1 MPHYIPAELIGF
13 YQKGLR
19 FFVVNADGSFGAAY
33 ADFGSAAKAG
43 GLPTHDVAVVNSEGA
58 AVVYDRQAPE
68 FYDFGKNRD
77 VLPET
82 PAE

>member
-1 MPHYIPAELIGF
+1 MPHYTPAELIGF
-13 YQKGLR
+13 YRKGLR

-43 GLPTHDVAVVNSEGA
+43 GLPTHDVAVANSEGA

-68 FYDFGKNRD
+68 FYDFRRSLD
-77 VLPET
+77 VIPE
-82 PAE
+82 ALDE

>member
-1 MPHYIPAELIGF
+1 MPHYTPAELIGF
-13 YQKGLR
+13 YKKGLR
-19 FFVVNADGSFGAAY
+19 FFVVNPDGSYGAAH

-43 GLPTHDVAVVNSEGA
+43 GLATHDVAVINAEGA
-58 AVVYDRQAPE
+58 VVVYDRQAPG

-77 VLPET
+77 VIADT

>member
-1 MPHYIPAELIGF
+1 MPHYTPAELIGF
-13 YQKGLR
+13 HQKGLR

-58 AVVYDRQAPE
+58 AVVYDRQAPG
-68 FYDFGKNRD
+68 FYDFGQPRP
-77 VLPET
+77 VVIET
-82 PAE
+82 PHE